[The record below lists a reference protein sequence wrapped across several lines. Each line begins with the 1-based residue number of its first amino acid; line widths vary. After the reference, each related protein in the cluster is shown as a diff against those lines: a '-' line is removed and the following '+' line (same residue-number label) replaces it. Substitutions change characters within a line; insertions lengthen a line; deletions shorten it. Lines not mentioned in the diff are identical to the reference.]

1 MVHNLSVKCVSLWMH
16 SLLTYQLW
24 IWGAQRKNLKFTCNS
39 ELSNNRKVDGKREW
53 GDERIDIDI
62 TYIEGQFGIKSHKYE
77 ENNMIFF
84 VNVKCYVKDEFEFL
98 EADEWIGEWFTRIL
112 DGTSLLLDKRRHR
125 CNSTHSATSSSSST
139 NGILDHFK

>member
-1 MVHNLSVKCVSLWMH
+1 MFPYECIHFLPINFEFG
-16 SLLTYQLW
+16 
-24 IWGAQRKNLKFTCNS
+24 GAQRKNLKFTCNS

-53 GDERIDIDI
+53 GDERIDIEI

-98 EADEWIGEWFTRIL
+98 EAEE
-112 DGTSLLLDKRRHR
+112 
-125 CNSTHSATSSSSST
+125 
-139 NGILDHFK
+139 